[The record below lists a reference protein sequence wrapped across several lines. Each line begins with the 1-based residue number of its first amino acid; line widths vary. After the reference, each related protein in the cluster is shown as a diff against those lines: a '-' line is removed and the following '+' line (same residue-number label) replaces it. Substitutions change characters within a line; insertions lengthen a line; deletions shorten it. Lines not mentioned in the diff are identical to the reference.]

1 MFNLQDIKR
10 IEGRDVAELH
20 TPILAKTIQKGVKE
34 TNVHLKEVD
43 VVLDCVPIIED
54 GEQVGG
60 VAILHDRAEYTKLM
74 EDLSGVRYLVDSMR
88 ANNHD
93 FTNKLHVILGLI
105 QMGMYD
111 QAISYIQNVTIV
123 QRETISQ
130 IIKKVHEPSVAA
142 LLLGKIARAS
152 ELNIRFKLREN
163 SEYNPTDVNVPPEAL
178 VTIVGNLLDN
188 AFDAMNSNSSK
199 EKELLFGIYS
209 SPGALLISVDDTGS
223 GISVVPIEKIFEN
236 GYSTKGAERGIG
248 LFHVKNLIDALGGK
262 ISVDSQEGV
271 GTSFT
276 VSVKK
281 GEKDV

>member
-1 MFNLQDIKR
+1 
-10 IEGRDVAELH
+10 
-20 TPILAKTIQKGVKE
+20 
-34 TNVHLKEVD
+34 
-43 VVLDCVPIIED
+43 
-54 GEQVGG
+54 
-60 VAILHDRAEYTKLM
+60 
-74 EDLSGVRYLVDSMR
+74 MR

-105 QMGMYD
+105 QMGMCD

-130 IIKKVHEPSVAA
+130 IIQKVHEPSVAA

-163 SEYNPTDVNVPPEAL
+163 SEYNPTDVNVPTGAL

-223 GISVVPIEKIFEN
+223 GISVVP
-236 GYSTKGAERGIG
+236 
-248 LFHVKNLIDALGGK
+248 V
-262 ISVDSQEGV
+262 
-271 GTSFT
+271 
-276 VSVKK
+276 
-281 GEKDV
+281 